1 VSTGN
6 QQLEDP
12 LGATTSIPFATPST
26 AIPPAEPQA
35 ISSAPAGGIAL
46 LDRMAPDSR
55 RRPDPEA
62 GTALAGIGGAVLA
75 VGLLTLIGDAG
86 TEGSARGRLA
96 IFSVI
101 VFGVALAGRLL
112 VTAQKDVRAA
122 AVGAGAVG
130 LAGVVT
136 SITWTNA
143 GKGWAYLLLALA
155 FLAAWALPGFFGRSL
170 FLGAGALSLVA
181 ALGQA
186 TSSSG
191 SRLSNDVGAGRYVG
205 GQGAVFL
212 IAAIALLALVFLL
225 DRKGYRGT
233 ATALIIPALI
243 STAVGI
249 GDVVS
254 KSGQTGGSLLVILA
268 GVVLALVG
276 GYGER
281 RATTWVGAAVASV
294 GVVAFFFA
302 VIKPDS
308 VSKYSTMLLISGA
321 LLIVVPIVVEAVRRS
336 RARSTPHFDPPT
348 ATS

>member
-1 VSTGN
+1 MV
-6 QQLEDP
+6 
-12 LGATTSIPFATPST
+12 GA
-26 AIPPAEPQA
+26 AEPG
-35 ISSAPAGGIAL
+35 GGIAL

-62 GTALAGIGGAVLA
+62 GTALAGIGGVVLA

-96 IFSVI
+96 IFSII
-101 VFGVALAGRLL
+101 VLGVALAGRLL

-130 LAGVVT
+130 LAGVIT
-136 SITWTNA
+136 SITWSNA
-143 GKGWAYLLLALA
+143 DKGWAYLLLALA
-155 FLAAWALPGFFGRSL
+155 FIVAWALPGFFGRSL
-170 FLGAGALSLVA
+170 FLGVGALSIVA

-191 SRLSNDVGAGRYVG
+191 SRLGNDIGAGRYVG

-212 IAAIALLALVFLL
+212 VAAIALLGLVFVL
-225 DRKGYRGT
+225 DRKGYHGT

-243 STAVGI
+243 STGVGI
-249 GDVVS
+249 TDVVS
-254 KSGQTGGSLLVILA
+254 KTGQTGGALLVILA

-281 RATTWVGAAVASV
+281 RATTWLGAAVAGV
-294 GVVAFFFA
+294 GVIAFFVA
-302 VIKPDS
+302 VMKPDS
-308 VSKYSTMLLISGA
+308 ASSLSTMLLISGA
-321 LLIVVPIVVEAVRRS
+321 VLVLVPIVVEAVRRS
-336 RARSTPHFDPPT
+336 RAAPQQPHFGPPT
-348 ATS
+348 A